1 MESDERQ
8 FLLTAAWIFARH
20 GQRSR
25 ARTLMEAV
33 CEANPRDGVPAAA
46 LAALLLSDGDGIGAL
61 RVLRKANFPQSLDRV
76 EAILETRALNMS
88 GRRAE
93 GAQRWKRYLEAR
105 KGGARKWI

>member
-25 ARTLMEAV
+25 ARTLMEAL
-33 CEANPRDGVPAAA
+33 CEANPRDGLSAAA
-46 LAALLLSDGDGIGAL
+46 LATLMLSDGDGLGAL
-61 RVLRKANFPQSLDRV
+61 RALRKANFPSALDRV
-76 EAILETRALNMS
+76 EAILETRALNMI

-93 GAQRWKRYLEAR
+93 GARRWTRYLESR
-105 KGGARKWI
+105 KGGTRKWI

>member
-1 MESDERQ
+1 MDAEERQ

>member
-8 FLLTAAWIFARH
+8 FLLTAAWIFAQH

-46 LAALLLSDGDGIGAL
+46 LAAILLSDGDGVGAL
-61 RVLRKANFPQSLDRV
+61 RVLRKANFPRSLDRV
-76 EAILETRALNMS
+76 EAILETRALNMT

-93 GAQRWKRYLEAR
+93 GARRWARYLEAK
-105 KGGARKWI
+105 KGVERKWI

>member
-8 FLLTAAWIFARH
+8 FLLTAAWIFAQH

-46 LAALLLSDGDGIGAL
+46 LAAILLSDGDGVGAL
-61 RVLRKANFPQSLDRV
+61 RVLRKANFPRSLDRV
-76 EAILETRALNMS
+76 EAILETRALNMT

-93 GAQRWKRYLEAR
+93 GARRWVRYLEAK
-105 KGGARKWI
+105 KGVERKWI

>member
-1 MESDERQ
+1 
-8 FLLTAAWIFARH
+8 
-20 GQRSR
+20 
-25 ARTLMEAV
+25 MEAL

-93 GAQRWKRYLEAR
+93 GAQRWNRYLEAR